1 MKILSLCLLTLSLIP
16 LAHAQLGKL
25 AFASA
30 SVKPSAPLTVDS
42 QRDATAKY
50 MADVRTG
57 KIKPEPGIIV
67 DTAHPRMGVHV
78 DRSQAEYNFLPLVDL
93 IAIAYNVKTYQ
104 VSGPGWVTS
113 QRFDIVANMPD
124 GASVDD
130 APVMLQALLEDRFKL
145 AIHRESK
152 EQPVLA
158 LAVAKGGPKL
168 QQSTV
173 SAPPIDVNATGKLG
187 PQFGI
192 ENLITPDG
200 PIRFS
205 FSHGQSEGTTLQS
218 NKISMEGL
226 ADMLSRLLHG
236 GSNLAGNGLDSSEYA
251 GEWKAVLDET
261 GLKGEFQVTLHSS
274 KVMPEAEKL
283 VQLPFQDTGGGPL
296 DPLVFSSV
304 QSLGL
309 KLEVS
314 KAKVEMVV
322 IDHVERSPAVN

>member
-1 MKILSLCLLTLSLIP
+1 
-16 LAHAQLGKL
+16 
-25 AFASA
+25 
-30 SVKPSAPLTVDS
+30 
-42 QRDATAKY
+42 
-50 MADVRTG
+50 
-57 KIKPEPGIIV
+57 
-67 DTAHPRMGVHV
+67 
-78 DRSQAEYNFLPLVDL
+78 
-93 IAIAYNVKTYQ
+93 
-104 VSGPGWVTS
+104 
-113 QRFDIVANMPD
+113 
-124 GASVDD
+124 
-130 APVMLQALLEDRFKL
+130 
-145 AIHRESK
+145 
-152 EQPVLA
+152 
-158 LAVAKGGPKL
+158 
-168 QQSTV
+168 
-173 SAPPIDVNATGKLG
+173 
-187 PQFGI
+187 
-192 ENLITPDG
+192 
-200 PIRFS
+200 
-205 FSHGQSEGTTLQS
+205 
-218 NKISMEGL
+218 MEGL